1 MLAGVQSG
9 TESPEKVAE
18 LLGAAAPNPAEN
30 RTAAS
35 AAQEPNEEP

>member
-9 TESPEKVAE
+9 EESPEHVAE
-18 LLGAAAPNPAEN
+18 LLGAAPPNGAEN

-35 AAQEPNEEP
+35 AAQEPKEEP